1 MILVDTALQQRAD
14 AGNPIRVAIVGAG
27 YQGRGVALQILTA
40 ITGMRLVAVSNR
52 TLPRAR
58 QAYTQ
63 ANIHDVRHVRTVSA
77 LEQAIA
83 ADRPAITEDA
93 DVLCRAEGIDAIIEA
108 TGTFE
113 FGATVAL
120 SALKHG
126 KHLIL
131 SNAELDATLGP
142 ILKVYADR
150 AGVVF
155 TDIDGDQPGSMMNL
169 YRFVDAI
176 GYRPVLVGNV
186 KGLLDHYRTPETQ
199 QAWATQH
206 GQAPYMVTSFAD
218 GTKISMEN
226 AVAANATGFP
236 VGQRGMYG
244 PRCAHVTE
252 AVDLYPEDE
261 LLDTGLNDYVIGAEP
276 GPGIFVIAYNDH
288 PIKQRY
294 TSVLKMGDGPFYVFY
309 TPYHLPHLEVPLTVA
324 RAVCFGDATVTPLGP
339 PVCHVLTLAK
349 RDLQQGE
356 TLDGLGGFCTYGWI
370 DNADVT
376 YRNNLLPFGLSEG
389 AVLTRNVPKDQAL
402 TFDDVTLPENRLVD
416 RLWAEQTAHF
426 GMAPDPAVPTTL
438 AR

>member
-1 MILVDTALQQRAD
+1 MIIVDTALQQREAD
-14 AGNPIRVAIVGAG
+14 NNPIRVALVGAG
-27 YQGRGVALQILTA
+27 YQGRGVALQICTA
-40 ITGMRLVAVSNR
+40 ITGMRLVAISNR
-52 TLPRAR
+52 TLPRAEA
-58 QAYTQ
+58 AY
-63 ANIHDVRHVRTVSA
+63 AEAGIDDVTHVRTVSA
-77 LEQAIA
+77 LEEAIA
-83 ADRPAITEDA
+83 ADRFAVTEDA
-93 DVLCRAEGIDAIIEA
+93 ELLCRAEGIDAIIEA

-113 FGATVAL
+113 FGAQVAL
-120 SALKHG
+120 AAIENG

-142 ILKVYADR
+142 ILNVYAEQ
-150 AGVVF
+150 AGVVL

-176 GYRPVLVGNV
+176 GYRPVLVGNI

-199 QAWATQH
+199 RAWAEKH

-252 AVDLYPEDE
+252 AVDLFPKDE

-276 GPGIFVIAYNDH
+276 GPGVFVIAYNDH
-288 PIKQRY
+288 PVKRQY

-324 RAVCFGDATVTPLGP
+324 RAVCFGDATVAPLGP
-339 PVCHVLTLAK
+339 PVCHVLALAK
-349 RDLQQGE
+349 RDLKQGE

-376 YRNNLLPFGLSEG
+376 YRDNLLPLGLSEG
-389 AVLTRNVPKDQAL
+389 ATLLRDIPRDQAL
-402 TFDDVTLPENRLVD
+402 TFDDVLLPEGRLID

-426 GMAPDPAVPTTL
+426 GMAPVRAT
-438 AR
+438 A